1 MIGCDKIGKADERS
15 TTFTF
20 KKFPKRKKIRSNFE
34 AKKVAANA
42 RSFIFC
48 FVSCRR
54 SRDFFF
60 CSKWFSKQKQKNGKI
75 NKKFFKKLFWFVKQN
90 KTFIGLKLELT
101 ISSDG

>member
-54 SRDFFF
+54 SRDFFLLQMVF
-60 CSKWFSKQKQKNGKI
+60 ETKTKNGKI

>member
-1 MIGCDKIGKADERS
+1 MKGRQLLHLKNFQKE
-15 TTFTF
+15 
-20 KKFPKRKKIRSNFE
+20 KKFGPILRQKKLPPTLG
-34 AKKVAANA
+34 A
-42 RSFIFC
+42 SF
-48 FVSCRR
+48 FVSSAVEGREI
-54 SRDFFF
+54 FF